1 MNQRQF
7 HNALRILRGID
18 YREVSWMSPA
28 QWVSFRDGP
37 YEFVIRCDDDAYDRI
52 WAVIEGRQ
60 SAAAMRADNIAEAAK
75 PDAYKHAEYLRQ
87 KGEMI

>member
-18 YREVSWMSPA
+18 YREVPWMSPA

-37 YEFVIRCDDDAYDRI
+37 YEFCIRCDDDAYDRI

-60 SAAAMRADNIAEAAK
+60 PAKAEADSA
-75 PDAYKHAEYLRQ
+75 
-87 KGEMI
+87 